1 MKVGLVGLPNSG
13 KTTVFNLLTGQQLPT
28 ETFFTEGHADRA
40 PNVHFGAVH
49 VPDERVD
56 FIHIFHPRAKTKYAE
71 LTFVDM
77 PGVPVSGGGHG
88 SKAQLFASVH
98 DTDALV
104 YVVMAFDDER
114 VTRPFETVD
123 PARDIETLELDLM
136 VADLELIE
144 TRIERIHKE
153 LQAAKEKHTPEL
165 DALVR
170 CREAVE
176 SEQPIRR
183 IGLGADEQ
191 HLVSGFRFLTQKPA
205 VVLLNTGDEAAGQ
218 DPPGEIAAVCEA
230 RGLPVFAM
238 SAKIEEEIAELPA
251 DEQRA
256 FLDDL
261 CIAESGLEKFVHAV
275 YGALGLHAFF
285 TANDHEVHAWTVP
298 PGTTAIEAAGKVHT
312 DMARGFIR
320 AEVVAFDDLK
330 AAGSPKA
337 ARDVGHLRV
346 EGKEY
351 LVRDGDVIYFR
362 FSV

>member
-1 MKVGLVGLPNSG
+1 MKVGLVGLPDSG
-13 KTTVFNLLTGQQLPT
+13 KTTVFNLLTGQQLPA
-28 ETFFTEGHADRA
+28 EPFFTEGHA
-40 PNVHFGAVH
+40 VHFGAVH
-49 VPDERVD
+49 IPDERVD
-56 FIHIFHPRAKTKYAE
+56 FIHTFYPRAKMKYAE

-77 PGVPVSGGGHG
+77 AGVPVGDAAHG
-88 SKAQLFASVH
+88 SEAQLFASVR

-104 YVVMAFDDER
+104 YVVMAFDDDR
-114 VTRPFETVD
+114 VTRPFDTVD

-144 TRIERIHKE
+144 KRIDRLRKE
-153 LQAAKEKHTPEL
+153 LQAAKDKHSPEL

-170 CREAVE
+170 CKQAVE

-183 IGLGADEQ
+183 IQLGADEQ
-191 HLVSGFRFLTQKPA
+191 QLLSGFRFLTQKPV
-205 VVLLNTGDEAAGQ
+205 VVLLNTGEEAAGQ
-218 DPPGEIAAVCEA
+218 DPPGGIAAACEA

-261 CIAESGLEKFVHAV
+261 RIAESGLGKFVHAV

-298 PGTTAIEAAGKVHT
+298 PGTTAFEAAGKVHT

-320 AEVVAFDDLK
+320 AEVLAFDDLK

-337 ARDVGHLRV
+337 AKDAGHLRI
-346 EGKEY
+346 EAKEY
-351 LVRDGDVIYFR
+351 VVRDGDVIYFR